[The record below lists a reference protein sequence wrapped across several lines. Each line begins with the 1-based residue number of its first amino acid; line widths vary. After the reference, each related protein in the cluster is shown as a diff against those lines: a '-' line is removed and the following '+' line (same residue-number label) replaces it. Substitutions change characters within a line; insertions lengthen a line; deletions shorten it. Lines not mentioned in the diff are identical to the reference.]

1 MHRSR
6 RVLGLGALMA
16 AGALALTSCASTET
30 PDAGGN
36 SEAEVSE
43 KVTEYGSALGDITP
57 FCGDKETKVA
67 FANGTDN
74 AWSQLVFAELED
86 EASKCD
92 NITEVRYVTAQ
103 DDQERAIGD
112 MASLTA
118 QGYNVIVTMP
128 TFGESQLPSI
138 REATGAGAS
147 VVPFVSNP
155 GGTAGEDYVAYAD
168 FVRPLNHERQA
179 QWVGEHFPDAK
190 VVFLGGTPGAQ
201 SSLQSFTDIQAAT
214 EEFAPN
220 ITWVEDRVVDTDWD
234 SAKKK
239 QVMSALLATHG
250 RIDVIFSDY
259 GTTDMGAIDAYLEAG
274 LEPPALVTVASGNG
288 IGCMW
293 EENNFPY
300 FSIDGD
306 TAVSRLALRLALAD
320 YQGIENNENPLF
332 ALPVSIDTFDDM
344 NPKCDPALP
353 FDASLYSTLDPDVV
367 AEIFS

>member
-1 MHRSR
+1 
-6 RVLGLGALMA
+6 
-16 AGALALTSCASTET
+16 
-30 PDAGGN
+30 
-36 SEAEVSE
+36 
-43 KVTEYGSALGDITP
+43 
-57 FCGDKETKVA
+57 
-67 FANGTDN
+67 
-74 AWSQLVFAELED
+74 
-86 EASKCD
+86 
-92 NITEVRYVTAQ
+92 
-103 DDQERAIGD
+103 
-112 MASLTA
+112 
-118 QGYNVIVTMP
+118 
-128 TFGESQLPSI
+128 
-138 REATGAGAS
+138 
-147 VVPFVSNP
+147 
-155 GGTAGEDYVAYAD
+155 
-168 FVRPLNHERQA
+168 
-179 QWVGEHFPDAK
+179 
-190 VVFLGGTPGAQ
+190 
-201 SSLQSFTDIQAAT
+201 LQSFTDIQAAT